1 MGATVPD
8 QVEFH
13 VAPAPV
19 QLVRAFLL
27 AIRHGV
33 AALHDGHI
41 SREQRIAD
49 TLQHAEAALNSE
61 LHKVIKKD
69 AAHAALLVAV
79 FVAKVAVAPGL
90 EARVQ
95 VCAKRRERVVAGL
108 VEVDCVRIEAVVRRQ
123 VHTAAKPGD
132 QRALRRLRG
141 DHAHI
146 HVHRRRIGV
155 ARVEHQGDAQCLKR
169 RANQFRAVLRG
180 RWRQLRAAHMRKT
193 ATSTLEYRPAFQN
206 LGDAVALQF
215 FALAFRPR
223 VHHKGAAVFVGDGG
237 CQSGLQPQKVSADG
251 INKGAHS
258 GLRQRAVELPR
269 SLRRA
274 LRSRTAAMKSHSGAN
289 SEWRTAAWRW
299 TKINSC

>member
-19 QLVRAFLL
+19 ELVRAFLL

-41 SREQRIAD
+41 GREQGVTDA
-49 TLQHAEAALNSE
+49 LQHAEAALNSE
-61 LHKVIKKD
+61 LHKIIKKD
-69 AAHAALLVAV
+69 AAHAPLLVAV

-90 EARVQ
+90 ETRVQ

-108 VEVDCVRIEAVVRRQ
+108 VEVDRIRVEPVVGRQ

-132 QRALRRLRG
+132 QRALRRLGG

-155 ARVEHQGDAQCLKR
+155 ARVEHQGHTQCLKR
-169 RANQFRAVLRG
+169 RANQLRAVLRG

-193 ATSTLEYRPAFQN
+193 ATRTLEYRAAFQN

-215 FALAFRPR
+215 FALAFGPG
-223 VHHKGAAVFVGDGG
+223 VHHKGAAVFVCNGG
-237 CQSGLQPQKVSADG
+237 CQSGLQPHKVAAHG
-251 INKGAHS
+251 IDEGSHGLNRLGMMAH
-258 GLRQRAVELPR
+258 QV
-269 SLRRA
+269 
-274 LRSRTAAMKSHSGAN
+274 
-289 SEWRTAAWRW
+289 
-299 TKINSC
+299 